1 MSLFTRKMQ
10 KQNSCLT
17 NLSGSVLTSSFLG
30 PSSTDNRYRVDGG
43 GGGGG
48 GADGQDGDRGDS
60 AGNSINNEVS
70 YDASKSEA
78 RPSTRHQQP
87 VIGIAGVVAA
97 ALSVVTLAATRCL
110 PVEQALIVN

>member
-17 NLSGSVLTSSFLG
+17 NHSGSVLTSSFLG
-30 PSSTDNRYRVDGG
+30 PSSTDNRYRVDGR
-43 GGGGG
+43 GGGG
-48 GADGQDGDRGDS
+48 GADGQDEDRGDS